1 MGWFICYDPTGLD
14 SREGPLLWIRV
25 KANVKSA
32 LGKLRTVSL
41 HCGLYPSASDGV
53 IVLRENVK
61 GTPSPV
67 FSWGKVCAEEEKVAT
82 FHGSSQT
89 AQKRERIEIGKDAEE
104 SNEAGGA

>member
-1 MGWFICYDPTGLD
+1 M
-14 SREGPLLWIRV
+14 
-25 KANVKSA
+25 KS
-32 LGKLRTVSL
+32 TS
-41 HCGLYPSASDGV
+41 SS
-53 IVLRENVK
+53 
-61 GTPSPV
+61 V